1 MDLLQPICIGVILSE
16 ILSPDGILSD
26 DPEYFVN
33 QLLEARLAMKYVRE
47 FVYIVMILGQP
58 YTIQYD
64 HIVASSFTIP

>member
-16 ILSPDGILSD
+16 ILSLDGILSG

-58 YTIQYD
+58 YTIQCD